1 MSEKPGVRGI
11 RAFHYYLM
19 MKKFLKYISAFI
31 FFTGILFITF
41 TVSAQVLNIERE
53 RIKTDTT
60 GWSGSANISLNL
72 FSNTKRFTEIGIDVH
87 AQYKT
92 SRSLYLALSDYEVI
106 RSESSDFS
114 NKGMQHLRY
123 NYKITDIWI
132 LEAFGQA
139 QFNKVLNLNFRGL
152 AGAGLRV
159 KMIGEDKLRLYGG
172 MAYMYE
178 YEEPL
183 ESPIEHNHRLS
194 NYLSVSSKPVK
205 HFNVVNTI
213 YFQPRI
219 DFFADYRVSNN
230 LDLIFKISS
239 RLSYAL
245 ALEFV
250 MDNRPLPDMPREVYS
265 LKNKLILDFGK

>member
-1 MSEKPGVRGI
+1 
-11 RAFHYYLM
+11 
-19 MKKFLKYISAFI
+19 MKQFLKDIPALL
-31 FFTGILFITF
+31 FFAAMSFMSF

-72 FSNTKRFTEIGIDVH
+72 ISNTSRFTEMGMDVH

-106 RSESSDFS
+106 RSGSSDFS

-123 NYKITDIWI
+123 NYKLNRIWT

-152 AGAGLRV
+152 AGTGVRV
-159 KMIGEDKLRLYGG
+159 KLAGEEKLRLYCG

-178 YEEPL
+178 YEDPL
-183 ESPIEHNHRLS
+183 ESPAENNHRLS
-194 NYLSVSSKPVK
+194 NYLSVSFKPVK
-205 HFNVVNTI
+205 HFNVVNTT
-213 YFQPRI
+213 YYQPRI
-219 DFFADYRVSNN
+219 DLFADYRVSNN
-230 LDLIFKISS
+230 LDLIFNISS

-250 MDNRPLPDMPREVYS
+250 LDNRPLPEMPREVYS
-265 LKNKLILDFGK
+265 LRNKLILDFGK